1 MSPATDQGRP
11 RNTHCPPYHGWC
23 HPVLSHTLPCSVP
36 HTTLYVPR
44 HTVVQSVLCTVPN
57 ATLFHDIQFHEYSL
71 PYSISHCS
79 LICALNTLL
88 TPSLS
93 SSIPLSSKPYCMTI
107 QPIHIIQYNTMTIQP
122 KHLTKYNTMTNA
134 SNTIQP
140 EPSMFGIWHQIRVT
154 GSPAFFS
161 CKTLASQNA
170 ADDSFCFNFYNFNHF
185 NQCLSK
191 CC

>member
-1 MSPATDQGRP
+1 MAGATLF
-11 RNTHCPPYHGWC
+11 CP
-23 HPVLSHTLPCSVP
+23 TPCSVP

-44 HTVVQSVLCTVPN
+44 HTVVQSQCHPVPV
-57 ATLFHDIQFHEYSL
+57 QYSL
-71 PYSISHCS
+71 PSSILHCS

-122 KHLTKYNTMTNA
+122 KHITQYNTMTINRTNT
-134 SNTIQP
+134 SNSIQP

-161 CKTLASQNA
+161 GKTLASQNA
-170 ADDSFCFNFYNFNHF
+170 ADDSFCFNFYHFNHF

>member
-1 MSPATDQGRP
+1 MAGATLF
-11 RNTHCPPYHGWC
+11 CP
-23 HPVLSHTLPCSVP
+23 TPCSVP

-57 ATLFHDIQFHEYSL
+57 ATLFHDIQFHEYNL
-71 PYSISHCS
+71 PSSISHCS

-122 KHLTKYNTMTNA
+122 KHLTKYNTMTNT

-170 ADDSFCFNFYNFNHF
+170 ADDSFCFNFYHSNHF

-191 CC
+191 CCWLSILI